1 MSHRQLEQVILRSMK
16 DEEFLDQLAVAPE
29 EALADFGLTEE
40 EVRAVASGD
49 EIRLNELLG
58 LGSGTAHIN
67 ANQYH
72 HSQHRGGRIAGLNPD
87 LLPRVIS
94 E

>member
-1 MSHRQLEQVILRSMK
+1 MNYNRLEDVIFRSMN
-16 DEEFLDQLAVAPE
+16 DEEFLDLLLVDPKK
-29 EALADFGLTEE
+29 ALKDFNLTEKE
-40 EVRAVASGD
+40 FEAISTGD

-58 LGSGTAHIN
+58 LGGSSATIN

-72 HSQHRGGRIAGLNPD
+72 HSQHQGFTDLKPD
-87 LLPRVIS
+87 LLPRVIT